1 MKLRAVGRIS
11 FTNAL
16 FLGLTLVLA
25 GCQGSGDG
33 SGTDSSSSKAAY
45 RWEVSLATSR
55 QPACF
60 QPNSSLPLVVAVYTK
75 SGNPIPNPRYEVTSN
90 VPDAIGPG
98 SAGGWTVRGEGAT
111 RITVTYIGD
120 TDPDATITP
129 ITLDVL
135 RDGTPPQITISQP
148 VRGAMLVATGDVR
161 VQGEARDDTSPIQSL
176 TVNGVA
182 QATTAGLSQLID
194 VTPTSRWGLNVIEV
208 VATDSCGNSAT
219 HSQSFLRSNEYRPAA
234 TGANA
239 AARVARGQMLKL
251 TQEAVDDHDRADVDD
266 IATLL
271 ERYLERNLSNTL
283 AQSTSGQVIASSV
296 PGCPGVGY
304 RLSVAAPGAT
314 VAWPTVSELK
324 LNSGNIEEALSF
336 ERVTVPLKYEQLW
349 RIGLPRWGCTPGSRS
364 LSASIS
370 ANVTS
375 SSTSVAT
382 VAANGHVDVT
392 IPSIT
397 VQLTDVKLSLTGNST
412 VDNFLSSLLSLMT
425 SYLENAI
432 ANVIKSELPASI
444 EQVLNTPLTP
454 SATIGGGPFG
464 ITLGAVAGIDGIDFV
479 PAETTET
486 AYTQLY
492 PASTGTPYPAL
503 GAIAR
508 PTTIANLAANPG
520 PMTYAIDDNLT
531 NQGLWALWQGG
542 AMEIPD
548 TIGFPG
554 MALRVSA
561 LLPPVLMPGA
571 QPGEVVFGVGDL
583 KVMLSLVQV
592 PGTPPPI
599 RGPVQVEAYV
609 SYVLDGTVAY
619 DSATR
624 DLHVQAAAGNR
635 RMYVQFTRISNGT
648 EDITDAAARAVI
660 ETYAT
665 GIISRSIEQLAD
677 ATLIST
683 VLPPL
688 RFQFNEPAAGGTVD
702 ALEMEVTALARTAD
716 HIVLDLRLKAEEP
729 ANAQLE
735 GYLTLNNPWTEQDLI
750 DRKIPSK
757 YFDTTIRHTDP
768 EVESTH
774 SITVFDYRRTTRPQC
789 DTAGEYSGKQK
800 CLPQWEFPLNYGWYC
815 GAGRPLVGFT
825 DENPVLDPVDYCCVL
840 HDRQIWATVPE
851 FVRDDPSTYIPY
863 AEAQARNAC
872 GVVMC
877 MSQAT
882 GFPADITRRLPYVE
896 RARRQM
902 YNKASIACG
911 PDVQPEIPAP
921 RIVPP

>member
-33 SGTDSSSSKAAY
+33 SGTDSSSSTAAY
-45 RWEVSLATSR
+45 RWEVSLATSQ

-111 RITVTYIGD
+111 LITVTYTGV
-120 TDPDATITP
+120 TDPDATISP

-135 RDGTPPQITISQP
+135 RDGTPPQIAISQP
-148 VRGAMLVATGDVR
+148 ARGAMVIATGDVR

-182 QATTAGLSQLID
+182 QANAAGLSQMID
-194 VTPTSRWGLNVIEV
+194 VTPPGRWGLNVIEV

-219 HSQSFLRSNEYRPAA
+219 HLQSFLRSNEYRPAA
-234 TGANA
+234 TGANT
-239 AARVARGQMLKL
+239 AARVSRGQTLKL
-251 TQEAVDDHDRADVDD
+251 TQEAVDDHDRADMDD

-271 ERYLERNLSNTL
+271 ERYLERNLGNSL
-283 AQSTSGQVIASSV
+283 AQNTSGQVIASKA

-314 VAWPTVSELK
+314 ATGPHVREL
-324 LNSGNIEEALSF
+324 ALQTGSMRENLSL
-336 ERVTVPLKYEQLW
+336 ERLTVPLKYEQLW
-349 RIGLPRWGCTPGSRS
+349 RIGFPRWGCTPGSRS

-370 ANVTS
+370 AS
-375 SSTSVAT
+375 IASDSTSMAG
-382 VAANGHVDVT
+382 VAANGQIGVT
-392 IPSIT
+392 IPSVT
-397 VQLTDVKLSLTGNST
+397 VQVSDVRLVLTGNSA
-412 VDNFLSSLLSLMT
+412 VDGVLSSLLGLMT
-425 SYLENAI
+425 NYMESAIENMI
-432 ANVIKSELPASI
+432 RSELPPAI
-444 EQVLNTPLTP
+444 AQVLNTPLTP
-454 SATIGGGPFG
+454 SATIGSGPFG

-486 AYTQLY
+486 AYTQVY

-508 PTTIANLAANPG
+508 PTTAANLAANPG

-531 NQGLWALWQGG
+531 NLGLWSLWRGG

-548 TIGFPG
+548 MIGYPG

-571 QPGEVVFGVGDL
+571 QAGEVVFGVGDL
-583 KVMLSLVQV
+583 KVVLNLTQM
-592 PGTPPPI
+592 PGSPPPI
-599 RGPVQVEAYV
+599 LGPVQVEAYV

-619 DSATR
+619 DGVTR
-624 DLHVQAAAGNR
+624 DLHLQATPDSR
-635 RMYVQFTRISNGT
+635 RIYVQFTRISDGIEDVTDPGT
-648 EDITDAAARAVI
+648 RAAI
-660 ETYAT
+660 ETYAERV
-665 GIISRSIEQLAD
+665 ISRSIEQLAD
-677 ATLIST
+677 ATLVST

-702 ALEMEVTALARTAD
+702 ALEMEVTALARTTD
-716 HIVLDLRLKAEEP
+716 HIVIDLRLKAEEP
-729 ANAQLE
+729 PNAQLD

-757 YFDTTIRHTDP
+757 YWDTTIRHTDP

-774 SITVFDYRRTTRPQC
+774 TITVFDYRRTTRPLC
-789 DTAGEYSGKQK
+789 DTAGEYNGKPK
-800 CLPQWEFPLNYGWYC
+800 CLPQWKLPLDYGWYC

-825 DENPVLDPVDYCCVL
+825 QDNPVLDPVDYCCVL
-840 HDRQIWATVPE
+840 HDRQIWAKVP
-851 FVRDDPSTYIPY
+851 DPKSDPIGF
-863 AEAQARNAC
+863 ADAQARDAC

-882 GFPADITRRLPYVE
+882 GFPADITRRLPDVE

-902 YNKASIACG
+902 YNMASIACG